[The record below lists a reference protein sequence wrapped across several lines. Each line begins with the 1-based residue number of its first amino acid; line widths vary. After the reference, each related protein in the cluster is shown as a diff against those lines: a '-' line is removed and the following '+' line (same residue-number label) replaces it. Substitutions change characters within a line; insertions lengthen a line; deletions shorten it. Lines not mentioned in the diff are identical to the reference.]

1 MKNLFLSF
9 MLLLPFSLL
18 LIPQLQAEVKNK
30 PVIGE
35 WIYEVSDAPYGYE
48 KGSLIFSEKGGQTIC
63 IIKLV
68 AGELAVSN
76 LKVNKNKITFTTA
89 VDGNSI
95 HVELIRKKNKLSG
108 TVDTP
113 EGPKTLSAIKKESN

>member
-9 MLLLPFSLL
+9 MLLLLFSLL

-35 WIYEVSDAPYGYE
+35 WIYEVSDAPFGYE
-48 KGSLIFSEKGGQTIC
+48 KGSLIFSEKDGQTIC
-63 IIKLV
+63 KIKIE
-68 AGELAVSN
+68 AGELTVNN
-76 LKVNKNKITFTTA
+76 LKIEKNRITFTTT

-95 HVELIRKKNKLSG
+95 NVELTRKKNKLTG

-113 EGPKTLSAIKKESN
+113 EGSKTLSAIKK

>member
-35 WIYEVSDAPYGYE
+35 WIYEVSDAPFGYE
-48 KGSLIFSEKGGQTIC
+48 KGSLIFSEKDGQTIC
-63 IIKLV
+63 KIKIE
-68 AGELAVSN
+68 AGELTVNN
-76 LKVNKNKITFTTA
+76 LKIEKNRITFTTT

-95 HVELIRKKNKLSG
+95 NVELTRKKNKLTG

-113 EGPKTLSAIKKESN
+113 EGSKTLSAIKK